1 MEQHPASAV
10 DTNLADEVL
19 MNRIHFKSI
28 VL

>member
-1 MEQHPASAV
+1 MERHRANAV

-19 MNRIHFKSI
+19 MNRIHFESI